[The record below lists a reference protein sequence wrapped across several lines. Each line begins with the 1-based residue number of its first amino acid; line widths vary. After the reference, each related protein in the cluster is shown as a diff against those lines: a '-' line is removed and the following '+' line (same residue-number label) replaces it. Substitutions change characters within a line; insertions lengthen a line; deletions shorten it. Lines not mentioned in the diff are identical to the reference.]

1 MDLSVYVHAP
11 FCRRR
16 CAYCAFY
23 SGEPLELLPPYPEWV
38 AAEARLRSGPGGSGA
53 TLYFGGGN
61 PILLGPKGLERVRTA
76 VEGAWGL
83 AADAEVTLEIA
94 PDDPADLR
102 GLRAAGV
109 TRLSVGVQA
118 LDDPLLR
125 RLGRGHDARQALDF
139 LGAAAAEGFPRLSAD
154 LLYGLPDLEPEQLA
168 GAALRLADHGVT
180 HLSAY
185 SLEIHPGTALHRAAA
200 RGAFRPADE
209 EREEAQWAALVE
221 ALGARGFRLYEVSN
235 FARPGFEC
243 RHNRAYWDGSPYVGL
258 GPGAHGFEPDRGP
271 WGTRRWNAPGLRAYG
286 EAVTRGDP
294 PPGGSEELSR
304 EQALLERLFLSF
316 RCDEAFSPA
325 AWARRF
331 GLPPARLE
339 VLHRELLAT
348 GLFRPVGGDA
358 VRPTA
363 EALRRADGLALWAS
377 RLLADP
383 GA

>member
-16 CAYCAFY
+16 CDYCAFY
-23 SGEPLELLPPYPEWV
+23 SGEPLELLPSYPAWV
-38 AAEARLRSGPGGSGA
+38 AAEARLRAGPGGPGA

-61 PILLGPKGLERVRTA
+61 PALLGPGGLERVRTA
-76 VEGAWGL
+76 VESTWGL

-102 GLRAAGV
+102 GLHTAGI

-125 RLGRGHDARQALDF
+125 RLGRGHDAGQALDF
-139 LGAAAAEGFPRLSAD
+139 LRAAAAEGFTRLSAD
-154 LLYGLPDLEPEQLA
+154 LLYGLPDLEPEQLS

-185 SLEIHPGTALHRAAA
+185 SLELHPGTALHRAAA

-209 EREEAQWAALVE
+209 EREEAQWTALVE
-221 ALGARGFRLYEVSN
+221 TLGARGFRLYEVSN

-258 GPGAHGFEPDRGP
+258 GPGAHGFEPDRGS
-271 WGTRRWNAPGLRAYG
+271 WGTRRWNEPELRAYG
-286 EAVTRGDP
+286 EAVTRGDL

-304 EQALLERLFLSF
+304 DQALLERLFLSF

-325 AWARRF
+325 AWARGF

-348 GLFRPVGGDA
+348 GLFRPVGGA
-358 VRPTA
+358 SVRPTA
-363 EALRRADGLALWAS
+363 EALRRADGLALWAA
-377 RLLADP
+377 RVLGQP